1 MPLQLCG
8 THKQGEERMH
18 VHFVGFRTDAE
29 YSAAVRVWGRPD
41 FIHMF
46 HDRRMYGD
54 VDTERDIVVLG
65 SKGADKPHPRYSD
78 QDHERH

>member
-1 MPLQLCG
+1 M
-8 THKQGEERMH
+8 RH

-29 YSAAVRVWGRPD
+29 YSAAVRVWGHPN
-41 FIHMF
+41 FIHLI

-54 VDTERDIVVLG
+54 LGEDDIVVFG
-65 SKGADKPHPRYSD
+65 SKGTPDPHPQFSD

>member
-1 MPLQLCG
+1 MP
-8 THKQGEERMH
+8 RH

-29 YSAAVRVWGRPD
+29 YSAAVRVFGRPD
-41 FIHMF
+41 FIHLF

-54 VDTERDIVVLG
+54 VGPDDIILLG
-65 SKGADKPHPRYSD
+65 SKGHDEPDPRYSD

>member
-1 MPLQLCG
+1 M
-8 THKQGEERMH
+8 TRH

-29 YSAAVRVWGRPD
+29 YSAAVRVFGRPD
-41 FIHMF
+41 FIHLF

-54 VDTERDIVVLG
+54 VGEDDIILLG
-65 SKGADKPHPRYSD
+65 SKGRDEPDPRYSD